1 MRLFRHPEDIPPELK
16 GGVVALGSFDGLHR
30 GHQVVVGRAAQKA
43 HDLGAPLWVLT
54 TEPHPRSFFR
64 PNDPPFRLT
73 SLRTKAHLLA
83 TFGVENMLVLPFD
96 ARLAGVLAQDF
107 VMDILIGGPNGGLG
121 VRHAVAGYD
130 YRFGKA
136 RGGGVGVLG
145 FMGEMEGFGVT
156 VVAPVTDDQ
165 NGPIVFSSSAIR
177 EALARGDVRTATEAL
192 GHWWIIDGHV
202 LGGDKRGRT
211 IGFPT
216 ANLDLGE
223 YLKPAFGVY
232 AVRVEVADGPQAGV
246 YDAVAN
252 IGCRPTFAKDNVTLE
267 AHLFDFTGDLYDRII
282 SVEVV
287 DFIRP
292 ERKFDGLE
300 ALKAQ
305 IAADC
310 GAART
315 ILADPALA
323 RDRYALP
330 RFQPARKPA

>member
-1 MRLFRHPEDIPPELK
+1 MRLFRHIEDIPTGLK

-30 GHQVVVGRAAQKA
+30 GHQVVVGKAAQIA
-43 HDLGAPLWVLT
+43 HDLGVPLWVLT

-64 PNDPPFRLT
+64 PQDPPFRLT

-83 TFGVENMLVLPFD
+83 TFGVDNMLVLPFD
-96 ARLAGVLAQDF
+96 AKLAGVLAQDF
-107 VMDILIGGPNGGLG
+107 VMDILVGGVG

-130 YRFGKA
+130 YRFGHS
-136 RGGGVGVLG
+136 RGGGVGVLN
-145 FMGEMEGFGVT
+145 FMADMEGFGVT
-156 VVAPVTDDQ
+156 VVAPVAAE
-165 NGPIVFSSSAIR
+165 NSGPVVYSSSAIR
-177 EALARGDVRTATEAL
+177 EALAAGNVRAATEAL

-216 ANLDLGE
+216 ANLDLGD

-232 AVRVEVADGPQAGV
+232 AVRVEVADGPHAGL
-246 YDAVAN
+246 YGGVAN
-252 IGCRPTFAKDNVTLE
+252 IGCRPTFEKDSVTLE
-267 AHLFDFTGDLYDRII
+267 AHLLGFSGDLYDRII

-287 DFIRP
+287 EFIRP
-292 ERKFDGLE
+292 ERKFDGKD

-310 GAART
+310 AAART
-315 ILADPALA
+315 LLADPALA
-323 RDRYALP
+323 RARFALP
-330 RFQPARKPA
+330 RFQAS